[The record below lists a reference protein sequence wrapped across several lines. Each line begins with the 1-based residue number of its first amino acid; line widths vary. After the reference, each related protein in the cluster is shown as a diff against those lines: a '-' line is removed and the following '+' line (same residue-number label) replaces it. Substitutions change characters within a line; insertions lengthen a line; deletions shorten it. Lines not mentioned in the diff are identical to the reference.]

1 MVLGRSDDKDT
12 MIYTNTC
19 DPSHQTKYD
28 NSTYTSDGTL
38 QNKLNKNYIYHQ
50 TNPFLFNVS
59 SLI

>member
-12 MIYTNTC
+12 MIYTNTR

-38 QNKLNKNYIYHQ
+38 RKTTSITKRIHSCLMC
-50 TNPFLFNVS
+50 PA
-59 SLI
+59 